1 MNSITYHIP
10 FSQLVDYVEGD
21 LPLDQRVDL
30 EAHVAACSRCFRELA
45 QLERLVGL
53 LRTDDRQDAP
63 SFIIDRTKEL
73 FPLRTMPTPA
83 SAGLRS
89 RILAAL
95 HFDSLGLAPAFG
107 VRSGKPGARQLLF
120 STGTDEIDLRI
131 ELAGQEWTV
140 SGQVLGE
147 SAPGGRAILQG
158 PAGLSQTTLNELSE
172 FTLPPVR
179 AGTYKLVL
187 CLADIDVEL
196 EEIRIGL

>member
-1 MNSITYHIP
+1 MNLFPNHIP
-10 FSQLVDYVEGD
+10 FSQLVDYAEGD

-30 EAHVAACSRCFRELA
+30 ELHVASCSRCYEELV
-45 QLERLVGL
+45 QLERLIGL
-53 LRTDDRQDAP
+53 LRTDESQDAP
-63 SFIIDRTKEL
+63 SSLIDRAKDL
-73 FPLRTMPTPA
+73 FRLRNLPA
-83 SAGLRS
+83 PHSSRLRD

-131 ELAGQEWTV
+131 EAAGQEWIV

-147 SAPGGRAILQG
+147 PAASGRAILQG
-158 PAGLSQTTLNELSE
+158 PVAVIQTRLNELSE
-172 FTLPPVR
+172 FTLPPVQ

-187 CLADIDVEL
+187 CLADVDVEL
-196 EEIRIGL
+196 EEIRIGS

>member
-1 MNSITYHIP
+1 MNIFPDHIS
-10 FSQLVDYVEGD
+10 FGHLVDYVEGN

-30 EAHVAACSRCFRELA
+30 ELHVATCSRCYAELSE
-45 QLERLVGL
+45 LERLLGL
-53 LRTDDRQDAP
+53 MRTDDSQTAP
-63 SFIIDRTKEL
+63 SSLIDRAKDL
-73 FPLRTMPTPA
+73 FRLRNVPTTPP
-83 SAGLRS
+83 SGLRS

-131 ELAGQEWTV
+131 EPAGQEWIV

-147 SAPGGRAILQG
+147 SAASGRAILQG
-158 PAGLSQTTLNELSE
+158 PSALSQTTLNELSE
-172 FTLPPVR
+172 FTLPPVQP
-179 AGTYKLVL
+179 GIYKLILSLENV
-187 CLADIDVEL
+187 DVEL